1 MKQDKRAETGD
12 VVKVNETT
20 AANKPVRRRFPGP
33 QHADATL
40 RVAMERSAYAE
51 LIAHAKSSLRAEVC
65 GILAGEVCEDDEG
78 LFVSVEAIIQGAAA
92 TEASTHVTFTQQT
105 WNSIHAALERD
116 YPKLR
121 IVGWYHTHPGFGVE
135 FSDMDLFIQRNFFP
149 EPTHLALVM
158 DPLSGAVAV
167 CINRP
172 DGIRNVERFWVD
184 GREQSCVALPASGN
198 PAPASQA
205 ASGGGVDSERLR
217 ALDQRV
223 GQLVQALD
231 ELRRFHLRLAMTCGF
246 VVCLAAIGAAA
257 YLVYRQISS
266 QYTPPRVNSMIPVP
280 IKVGD
285 KTVMMGVGVVEWD
298 VPPELNAVMVE
309 AELQERRA
317 AAEAAAKNGDTN
329 QTNSSTPEKKPN

>member
-1 MKQDKRAETGD
+1 MKEDKQTSANEA
-12 VVKVNETT
+12 VKLKEAT
-20 AANKPVRRRFPGP
+20 AASKPVRRRFPGP
-33 QHADATL
+33 QQADATL
-40 RVAMERSAYAE
+40 RVGMERSAYAE
-51 LIAHAKSSLRAEVC
+51 LIAHAKSSLKAEVC

-78 LFVSVEAIIQGAAA
+78 LFVSVETIIRGAAA
-92 TEASTHVTFTQQT
+92 SEASTHVTFTQDT
-105 WNSIHAALERD
+105 WNSIHRTLECD

-135 FSDMDLFIQRNFFP
+135 FSEMDLFIQRNFFP

-172 DGIRNVERFWVD
+172 EGIRNVERFWVD
-184 GREQSCVALPASGN
+184 GREQSCVPLPGSKHAVSGS
-198 PAPASQA
+198 PAE
-205 ASGGGVDSERLR
+205 ASGGAEGERLR

-223 GQLVQALD
+223 GQLVQAWD
-231 ELRRFHLRLAMTCGF
+231 EMRRFHQRLAIICGF
-246 VVCLAAIGAAA
+246 VVCLTAIGVGV
-257 YLVYRQISS
+257 YLVYRQISA

-298 VPPELNAVMVE
+298 VPPELNAVLVQ
-309 AELQERRA
+309 AELEERRA
-317 AAEAAAKNGDTN
+317 AAEAAGKKGEPNPTN
-329 QTNSSTPEKKPN
+329 APPPEKKTN